1 MSSNVG
7 SVAVGVTGASGV
19 LYAVRT
25 IAALLSIGVRVEVVV
40 SDIGRRLLQE
50 ELGVQTDNGQ
60 LESYLV
66 DRYGV
71 NITRD
76 LFVLH
81 SNKNVG
87 ASIASGSYLCDA
99 MVIVPC
105 SMKTLAGVAHG
116 LSRTLIER
124 GADVMLKE
132 RRPLVI
138 VPRETPM
145 SLIQLRNMVASAEA
159 GALVMPAMPAF
170 YQGPRT
176 LDDLADFMAGKILG
190 ALGFAHKLY
199 PSWTG

>member
-7 SVAVGVTGASGV
+7 SVTVGVTGASGV

-25 IAALLSIGVRVEVVV
+25 MAALLSIGVRVEVVV

-50 ELGVQTDNGQ
+50 ELGVQTDHGQ

-116 LSRTLIER
+116 SSTNLIER
-124 GADVMLKE
+124 AADVFLKE
-132 RRPLVI
+132 RRRLV
-138 VPRETPM
+138 VAR
-145 SLIQLRNMVASAEA
+145 LLDRQLRMQRVGKAIAKFAKA
-159 GALVMPAMPAF
+159 GGSW
-170 YQGPRT
+170 QGCATR
-176 LDDLADFMAGKILG
+176 FFGR
-190 ALGFAHKLY
+190 
-199 PSWTG
+199 